1 MRHRA
6 RTAQRFS
13 LGLVVLIAAAAI
25 GCKGGQHTAQAADVR
40 APEGEQ
46 ALLAAQEEG
55 SNSLDIHGV
64 GTNRPAYGSS
74 WNIYDRLISFGRKT
88 LPDGQVMYDY
98 QKPEP
103 ELAERWEIEP
113 GKSITFYL
121 RKDATFHDGSKVTA
135 QDVKW
140 SFDRAVSMGGFPTF
154 QMKAGSLEKPE
165 QFEVVDENTFRV
177 QMLRADKFT
186 LPDLG
191 VPVAAIYNSK
201 LAKSHATADDPWAAQ
216 WLKNNAAGGGAYKVE
231 KFEPGVQ
238 LVMTRFEAWKSGPL
252 PKLKKVIL
260 RVVPSAATR
269 RAMFERGDVDLL
281 FDIPPRDVSELA
293 AKGGFKVQ
301 GVPVEN
307 FMWFIDMN
315 VTKPPFDKLE
325 VRRAIAAAVP
335 FEQIYASACFG
346 RGVKLYGGT
355 SETASSTEWPQPY
368 PYRTDLE
375 KAKQLLS
382 AAGYPQGFQTKLY
395 YNLGLSTWT
404 EPIALLLQENLR
416 KIGVEVTL
424 EKVPAANWRA
434 EMGKKSMPLLIN
446 DMGGWLNYPEYFFFW
461 NYHSQNAVFNTMS
474 YQNPSMDAPI
484 ERARFSEEPAE
495 YASAV
500 KQFISTAFT
509 DVPRIPLFQSNVDVA
524 MKPSVKGYQY
534 WFHRQIDFRQIYK
547 D

>member
-1 MRHRA
+1 MTHRV
-6 RTAQRFS
+6 RTW
-13 LGLVVLIAAAAI
+13 LGLCCALLVPAAI
-25 GCKGGQHTAQAADVR
+25 GCKGSQHTAQAADVKP
-40 APEGEQ
+40 AKSEQ
-46 ALLAAQEEG
+46 TLLAAQEEG

-74 WNIYDRLISFGRKT
+74 WNIYDRLISFGTKT
-88 LPDGQVMYDY
+88 LPDGQAMYDY

-113 GKSITFYL
+113 GKSITFHL
-121 RKDATFHDGSKVTA
+121 RKDATFHDGTKVTA
-135 QDVKW
+135 ADVKW

-165 QFEVVDENTFRV
+165 QFEALDERTFRV
-177 QMLRADKFT
+177 HMLRADKFT

-191 VPVAAIYNSK
+191 VPVAAVYNST

-216 WLKNNAAGGGAYKVE
+216 WLKNNAAGGGAYKLE

-238 LVMTRFEAWKSGPL
+238 LVLSRFDAWKSGPL
-252 PKLKKVIL
+252 PKLNKVIL

-269 RAMFERGDVDLL
+269 RAMFERGDVDML
-281 FDIPPRDVSELA
+281 FDLPPRDVSELA
-293 AKGGFKVQ
+293 AKGKFKVQ

-307 FMWFIDMN
+307 FMWFVDMN

-335 FEQIYASACFG
+335 YEQIFASSCFG
-346 RGVKLYGGT
+346 RGRKLYAGT
-355 SETASSTEWPQPY
+355 SETATSAEWPQPY
-368 PYRTDLE
+368 PYTTDLE
-375 KAKQLLS
+375 KAKQLL
-382 AAGYPQGFQTKLY
+382 AAGGYPKGFSTKLY
-395 YNLGLSTWT
+395 YNLGLSTWS
-404 EPIALLLQENLR
+404 EPIALLLQESLR

-424 EKVPAANWRA
+424 EKIPAANWRA
-434 EMGKKSMPLLIN
+434 EMGNKSMPLLIN

-474 YQNPSMDAPI
+474 YQNPDMDRAI
-484 ERARFSEEPAE
+484 ESARFSEDPAQ
-495 YASAV
+495 YATAV
-500 KQFISTAFT
+500 KQFISQAFA
-509 DVPRIPLFQSNVDVA
+509 DAPRIPLFQSNVDVA
-524 MKPSVKGYQY
+524 MKPTVQGYQY